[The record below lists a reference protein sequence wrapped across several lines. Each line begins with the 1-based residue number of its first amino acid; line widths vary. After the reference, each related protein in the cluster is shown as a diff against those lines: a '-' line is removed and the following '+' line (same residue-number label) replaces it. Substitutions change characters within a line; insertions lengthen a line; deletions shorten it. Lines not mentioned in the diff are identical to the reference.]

1 MTLNLA
7 AFCCTRWY
15 FNACIAFADCSKT
28 QGVTFCGLP
37 LKVTPQ
43 PKNNTTLTGSG
54 LLNRA
59 VNLTLHFID

>member
-15 FNACIAFADCSKT
+15 FNAGIVFAGCSKT

-43 PKNNTTLTGSG
+43 PKSTTTLTGSR
-54 LLNRA
+54 LLHHA
-59 VNLTLHFID
+59 VNLTLHF